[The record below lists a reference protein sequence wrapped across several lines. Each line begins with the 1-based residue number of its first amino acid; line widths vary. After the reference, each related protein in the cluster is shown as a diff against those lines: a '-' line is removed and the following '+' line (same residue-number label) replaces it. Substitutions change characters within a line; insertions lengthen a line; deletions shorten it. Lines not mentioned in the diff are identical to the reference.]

1 MAVFSVYVRL
11 GFLVAFLSFAACR
24 DFKLGLLIPQGR
36 DHRLYGWE
44 STASATSIAIDRV
57 MRDPSL
63 LPGHTLSVVWRD
75 SSCNS
80 KVAAGA
86 AVELAVQENVDALLA
101 PPCAEA
107 CIQSSQ
113 LAAYWNMPTISWL
126 PVDPQLEN
134 KALLKTLARTF
145 VPSNKFGVAVVEL
158 LKLWSWKRIGI
169 FSDSGFLCKSS
180 TESVKQYL
188 AAANITLAG
197 EYSYDI
203 KYLDPQLISEKLRIL
218 KQNARIIYMCHPS
231 IPVERAILLQ
241 AHELEMTSGDY
252 VLINAKLSI
261 EVKVDQ
267 PWSSDDGRNADAIRA
282 YESVLEIGIKFP
294 NDPAAQ
300 QVREDI
306 PKRMAQE
313 PWNYR
318 AGLSLGLKGGFA
330 ALYLHDAVLLYA
342 VALNATLAAGEDP
355 RDGGKI
361 LQHMKGAVFKGVSGY
376 VVMDRRADREPEF
389 MVWDMAPN
397 GKFEV
402 VAEYGVAVNGQ
413 RTGLSMQQV
422 SGQLMRMVQLRAVD
436 WGSGKTEPPADAPK
450 CGFRGEFCTPRTQ
463 GRSKITVIVSVVGGL
478 LLVVGG
484 VAAYYQRKKNFE
496 ADLSSMSWRMN
507 YDDIDFSA
515 ATKQLMSQMSIK
527 SKTTSGSRSHGTG
540 APSKTTASL
549 YSGKKSQRAPPQCGR
564 YEGNFIAMKNV
575 RKLHV
580 QIDRE
585 QLLEFKEALQVNHGN
600 LNRFIGACVEA
611 PHICLVYEFCPK
623 GSLQDILENDDIKLD
638 NMFKLSLLSDVVK
651 GMEYLHRCPVLS
663 HGSLRS
669 NKCLIDNR
677 WMVKI
682 TDFGMARFK
691 ANQSENPEVGE
702 HEEYMKLLWTAPELL
717 RMPCPPLKG
726 TQKGDVYSFA
736 IITQEVISRGHPYCG
751 NDSTPRDIVERVRMG
766 TNPPVRP
773 IVDEEGATPEVYKL
787 MVRCWSEV
795 PEARPDFTAIRK
807 IFRKCNKGRD
817 ANVMDN
823 MIVIMEKYAANLESI
838 VADRTKQL
846 VEEQKKTDKLL
857 HSMLPRTVADE
868 LKQGRVVSPEMFDQS
883 TVFFSDIIGFS
894 TIAAQSTPFQ
904 IVDLLN
910 DLYSCFD
917 GIIEQHHVYKV
928 ETVNDSYMVVSGIPD
943 RNKDHV
949 DQIATMSLNL
959 LSEAAQF
966 TIRHLPSA
974 QLLLRI
980 GIHTG
985 PCAAGVVGLS
995 MPRYCLFGDT
1005 VNTASRMESNGKA
1018 LRIHVSSAL
1027 KQALDEMGGFKVE
1040 HRGQMEIKGKGMQD
1054 TFWLVHKQGF
1064 HKPLPMSPPEDLV
1077 TGGIVP
1083 KSAVTFT
1090 FNA

>member
-1 MAVFSVYVRL
+1 
-11 GFLVAFLSFAACR
+11 
-24 DFKLGLLIPQGR
+24 
-36 DHRLYGWE
+36 
-44 STASATSIAIDRV
+44 
-57 MRDPSL
+57 
-63 LPGHTLSVVWRD
+63 
-75 SSCNS
+75 
-80 KVAAGA
+80 
-86 AVELAVQENVDALLA
+86 
-101 PPCAEA
+101 
-107 CIQSSQ
+107 
-113 LAAYWNMPTISWL
+113 MPTISWL

-145 VPSNKFGVAVVEL
+145 VPANKFGAAVVEL

-180 TESVKQYL
+180 TESLKQYL
-188 AAANITLAG
+188 AANNVTLAG
-197 EYSYDI
+197 EYAYDI
-203 KYLDPQLISEKLRIL
+203 KYLDPHLISEKLIIL

-231 IPVERAILLQ
+231 IQVERSILLR

-267 PWSSDDGRNADAIRA
+267 PWSSDDGRNADAIKA

-300 QVREDI
+300 RVREDI
-306 PKRMAQE
+306 PRRMAQE

-318 AGLSLGLKGGFA
+318 VGMSLGQKGGFA

-355 RDGGKI
+355 RDGDKI
-361 LQHMKGAVFKGVSGY
+361 LQHMKGTVFKGTSGY
-376 VVMDRRADREPEF
+376 VVMDSRADREPEF

-413 RTGLSMQQV
+413 RTGQSVQK
-422 SGQLMRMVQLRAVD
+422 RMVQLQAVD
-436 WGSGKTEPPADAPK
+436 WGNGRTEPPTDAPK
-450 CGFRGEFCTPRTQ
+450 CGFKGELCTPKTQ
-463 GRSKITVIVSVVGGL
+463 GRSKIVVILSVVGGL

-496 ADLSSMSWRMN
+496 AGLSNMSWRMN

-515 ATKQLMSQMSIK
+515 ATKQLMSQMSMK
-527 SKTTSGSRSHGTG
+527 SMNTSGSRSIGTG
-540 APSKTTASL
+540 APSKTTPSL
-549 YSGKKSQRAPPQCGR
+549 YSGKKTNRAPPQCGR
-564 YEGNFIAMKNV
+564 YEGNFIAVKTV
-575 RKLHV
+575 RKLHI

-585 QLLEFKEALQVNHGN
+585 QLLEFKEALQANHEN

-611 PHICLVYEFCPK
+611 PNICLVYEYCPK

-702 HEEYMKLLWTAPELL
+702 HEEYMKLMWTAPELL

-766 TNPPVRP
+766 TNPPMRP
-773 IVDEEGATPEVYKL
+773 IVEDEGASSDVYKL
-787 MVRCWSEV
+787 MNRCWSEV
-795 PEARPDFTAIRK
+795 PEARPDFKAIRK

-823 MIVIMEKYAANLESI
+823 MIVIMEKYAANLESV

-868 LKQGRVVSPEMFDQS
+868 LKQGRVVRPEMFDKS

-959 LSEAAQF
+959 LSEAALF

-995 MPRYCLFGDT
+995 MPRFCLFGDT

-1018 LRIHVSSAL
+1018 LRIHVSTEL
-1027 KQALDEMGGFKVE
+1027 KQALDEMGGFRVE

-1077 TGGIVP
+1077 AGGIVP

-1090 FNA
+1090 FSA

>member
-1 MAVFSVYVRL
+1 M
-11 GFLVAFLSFAACR
+11 VAYGTYALLWLWWTACLCPVSGR

-36 DHRLYGWE
+36 AHRLYGWE
-44 STASATSIAIDRV
+44 TTAAATSIAIDTV

-86 AVELAVQENVDALLA
+86 AVELKVQEDVDVLLA

-158 LKLWSWKRIGI
+158 LKLWSWKRLGI

-180 TESVKQYL
+180 TESLKQYL
-188 AAANITLAG
+188 AANNVTLAG

-231 IPVERAILLQ
+231 IPVERSILLQ

-267 PWSSDDGRNADAIRA
+267 PWSSDDGRNAEAIKA

-300 QVREDI
+300 RVRDDI
-306 PKRMAQE
+306 PKIMAQE

-318 AGLSLGLKGGFA
+318 LGLSLGLKGGFA

-361 LQHMKGAVFKGVSGY
+361 LQHMKGTMFKGTSGY
-376 VVMDRRADREPEF
+376 VTMDGRADREPEF

-402 VAEYGVAVNGQ
+402 VAEYGVAVSGQ
-413 RTGLSMQQV
+413 R
-422 SGQLMRMVQLRAVD
+422 RMVQLRAVD
-436 WGSGKTEPPADAPK
+436 WGNGETTPPADAPK
-450 CGFRGEFCTPRTQ
+450 CGFKGELCAPKTQ
-463 GRSKITVIVSVVGGL
+463 GRGRITVIVCIVAGL

-484 VAAYYQRKKNFE
+484 IAAYYQRKKKFE

-507 YDDIDFSA
+507 FEDIDFSA
-515 ATKQLMSQMSIK
+515 ATKQLMSQMSMK
-527 SKTTSGSRSHGTG
+527 SKGTSGSRSQGTG
-540 APSKTTASL
+540 APSKTTPSL
-549 YSGKKSQRAPPQCGR
+549 YSGKKSTRAPPQCGR
-564 YEGNFIAMKNV
+564 YEGNYIAVKNV
-575 RKLHV
+575 RKLHIQV
-580 QIDRE
+580 DKE
-585 QLLEFKEALQVNHGN
+585 QLLEFKEANHEN

-651 GMEYLHRCPVLS
+651 GMEYLHRCAVAS

-691 ANQSENPEVGE
+691 ANQAENPEVGE

-736 IITQEVISRGHPYCG
+736 IITQEVISRGHPYCA
-751 NDSTPRDIVERVRMG
+751 NDATPRDIVERVRMG
-766 TNPPVRP
+766 TNPLVRP
-773 IVDEEGATPEVYKL
+773 VVDEEGASQEVCTL
-787 MVRCWSEV
+787 MKRCWSEA
-795 PEARPDFTAIRK
+795 PEARPDFKAIRK

-823 MIVIMEKYAANLESI
+823 MIVIMEKYAANLESV

-857 HSMLPRTVADE
+857 HSMLPRRVPSTLSLRIHISTE
-868 LKQGRVVSPEMFDQS
+868 LKRALDEMG
-883 TVFFSDIIGFS
+883 GFKVEHRGQME
-894 TIAAQSTPFQ
+894 I
-904 IVDLLN
+904 
-910 DLYSCFD
+910 
-917 GIIEQHHVYKV
+917 KV

-943 RNKDHV
+943 RNPDHV
-949 DQIATMSLNL
+949 DQVATMSLNL

-980 GIHTG
+980 GLHTG

-1005 VNTASRMESNGKA
+1005 VNTASRMESNGRA
-1018 LRIHVSSAL
+1018 LRIHISTEL
-1027 KQALDEMGGFKVE
+1027 KRALDEMGGFKVE

-1077 TGGIVP
+1077 AGGIVP
-1083 KSAVTFT
+1083 KSSVTFT